1 MAPAGLAS
9 FRLGFGF
16 VVVPPFGGDLGGRGG
31 DEPMALSETYQGTS
45 LLVGIYEEDSYA
57 RL

>member
-1 MAPAGLAS
+1 MAPGLAS

-16 VVVPPFGGDLGGRGG
+16 VVPPFGGDLGGRGG

-57 RL
+57 QL